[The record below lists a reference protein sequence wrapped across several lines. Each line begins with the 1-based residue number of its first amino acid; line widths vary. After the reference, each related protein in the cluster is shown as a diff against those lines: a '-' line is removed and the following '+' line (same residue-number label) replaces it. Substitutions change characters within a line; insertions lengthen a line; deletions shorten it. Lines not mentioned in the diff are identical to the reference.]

1 MKKRKWTYRLAAV
14 LTAALMLVMTGCSS
28 SASKGSGTTE
38 ASQSSAVTE
47 SSTAESSTAESSAA
61 ESSAVESSTVE
72 SSQAAGAVSFTD
84 QAGRQIDLDKPA
96 DKIVAL
102 TASDCEILYALG
114 AQDKLVGRGE
124 YCDYPAEV
132 ANIPSVQS
140 GSDTNIEQILDL
152 KPDVVIM
159 ATMDQTTDQVKQLED
174 AGVTVVVS
182 DAQDIAGTYDAITML
197 GTLTGKESE
206 AADVIQT
213 MKDSFDQI
221 KKSPVAG
228 GTIYFE
234 VSPLE
239 YGLWAA
245 GKGTFMDEIA
255 TMMGLTNIF
264 EDVDGWGEVSEEQV
278 LERNPD
284 YIVTI
289 SMYSGQGPTPVE
301 EIEQRSGWQDVKA
314 VKNQAILNLD
324 DNSLSRPV
332 PRLAD
337 GAKALYD
344 FVNDH
349 PAQ

>member
-1 MKKRKWTYRLAAV
+1 MKNRKWTYRLLAV
-14 LTAALMLVMTGCSS
+14 LLAAAMVVMTGCSS
-28 SASKGSGTTE
+28 SSKSDSSTAESGTESSLAESSE
-38 ASQSSAVTE
+38 AQSSAV
-47 SSTAESSTAESSAA
+47 ESSTAESSAA
-61 ESSAVESSTVE
+61 ESSST
-72 SSQAAGAVSFTD
+72 AGAVSFTD
-84 QAGRQIDLDKPA
+84 QAGRQFDLDKPA

-132 ANIPSVQS
+132 ADIPSVQS

-159 ATMDQTTDQVKQLED
+159 ATMDQTTDQVQQLEN
-174 AGVTVVVS
+174 AGVKVVVS

-206 AADVIQT
+206 AADIIQT
-213 MKDSFDQI
+213 MKDSFDKI
-221 KKSPVAG
+221 KESPVEG

-234 VSPLE
+234 VSPLQ

-289 SMYSGQGPTPVE
+289 SMYTGEGPTPVE

-314 VKNQAILNLD
+314 VKNEAILDLD

-344 FVNDH
+344 FVKDH

>member
-1 MKKRKWTYRLAAV
+1 MKNRKWTYRLLAV
-14 LTAALMLVMTGCSS
+14 LLAAAMVVMTGCSS
-28 SASKGSGTTE
+28 SSKSDSSTAESGTESSLAESSE
-38 ASQSSAVTE
+38 AQSSAV
-47 SSTAESSTAESSAA
+47 ESSTAESSAA
-61 ESSAVESSTVE
+61 ESSST
-72 SSQAAGAVSFTD
+72 AGAVSFTD

-132 ANIPSVQS
+132 ADIPSVQS

-159 ATMDQTTDQVKQLED
+159 ATMDQTTDQVQQLEN
-174 AGVTVVVS
+174 AGVKVVVS

-206 AADVIQT
+206 AADIIQT
-213 MKDSFDQI
+213 MKDSFDKI
-221 KKSPVAG
+221 KESPVQG

-234 VSPLE
+234 VSPLQ

-289 SMYSGQGPTPVE
+289 SMYTGEGPTPVE

-314 VKNQAILNLD
+314 VKNEAILDLD

-344 FVNDH
+344 FVKDH

>member
-1 MKKRKWTYRLAAV
+1 MKNRKWTYRLLAV
-14 LTAALMLVMTGCSS
+14 LLAAAMVVMTGCSS
-28 SASKGSGTTE
+28 SSKSDSSTAESGTESSLAESSE
-38 ASQSSAVTE
+38 AQSSAV
-47 SSTAESSTAESSAA
+47 ESSTAESSAA
-61 ESSAVESSTVE
+61 ESSST
-72 SSQAAGAVSFTD
+72 AGAVSFTD

-124 YCDYPAEV
+124 YCDDPAEV
-132 ANIPSVQS
+132 ADIPSVQS

-159 ATMDQTTDQVKQLED
+159 ATMDQTTDQVQQLEN
-174 AGVTVVVS
+174 AGVKVVVS

-206 AADVIQT
+206 AADIIQT
-213 MKDSFDQI
+213 MKDSFDKI
-221 KKSPVAG
+221 KESPVEG

-234 VSPLE
+234 VSPLQ

-289 SMYSGQGPTPVE
+289 SMYTGEGPTPVE

-314 VKNQAILNLD
+314 VKNEAILDLD

-344 FVNDH
+344 FVKDH

>member
-1 MKKRKWTYRLAAV
+1 M
-14 LTAALMLVMTGCSS
+14 
-28 SASKGSGTTE
+28 
-38 ASQSSAVTE
+38 
-47 SSTAESSTAESSAA
+47 
-61 ESSAVESSTVE
+61 
-72 SSQAAGAVSFTD
+72 
-84 QAGRQIDLDKPA
+84 
-96 DKIVAL
+96 
-102 TASDCEILYALG
+102 
-114 AQDKLVGRGE
+114 GRGE

-132 ANIPSVQS
+132 ADIPSVQS

-159 ATMDQTTDQVKQLED
+159 ATMDQTTDQVQQLEN
-174 AGVTVVVS
+174 AGVKVVVS

-206 AADVIQT
+206 AADIIQT
-213 MKDSFDQI
+213 MKDSFDKI
-221 KKSPVAG
+221 KESPVEG

-234 VSPLE
+234 VSPLQ

-289 SMYSGQGPTPVE
+289 SMYTGEGPTPVE

-314 VKNQAILNLD
+314 VKNEAILDLD

-344 FVNDH
+344 FVKDH

>member
-1 MKKRKWTYRLAAV
+1 MKNRKWTYRLLAV
-14 LTAALMLVMTGCSS
+14 LLAAAMVVMTGCSS
-28 SASKGSGTTE
+28 SSKSDSSTAESGTESSLAESSE
-38 ASQSSAVTE
+38 AQSSAV
-47 SSTAESSTAESSAA
+47 ESSTAESSAA
-61 ESSAVESSTVE
+61 ESSST
-72 SSQAAGAVSFTD
+72 AGAVSFTD

-132 ANIPSVQS
+132 ADIPSVQS

-159 ATMDQTTDQVKQLED
+159 ATMDQTTDQVQQLENAD
-174 AGVTVVVS
+174 VKVVVS

-206 AADVIQT
+206 AADIIQT
-213 MKDSFDQI
+213 MKDSFDKI
-221 KKSPVAG
+221 KESPVEG

-234 VSPLE
+234 VSPLQ

-289 SMYSGQGPTPVE
+289 SMYTGEGPTPVE

-314 VKNQAILNLD
+314 VKNEAILDLD

-344 FVNDH
+344 FVKDH

>member
-1 MKKRKWTYRLAAV
+1 MKNRKWTYRLLAV
-14 LTAALMLVMTGCSS
+14 LLAAAMVVMTGCSS
-28 SASKGSGTTE
+28 RSKRDSSTAESGTESSLAESSE
-38 ASQSSAVTE
+38 AQSSAV
-47 SSTAESSTAESSAA
+47 ESSTAESSAA
-61 ESSAVESSTVE
+61 ELSST
-72 SSQAAGAVSFTD
+72 AGAVSFTD

-132 ANIPSVQS
+132 ADIPSVQS

-159 ATMDQTTDQVKQLED
+159 ATMDQTTDQVQQLEN
-174 AGVTVVVS
+174 AGVKVVVS

-206 AADVIQT
+206 AADIIQT
-213 MKDSFDQI
+213 MKDSFDKI
-221 KKSPVAG
+221 KESPVEG

-234 VSPLE
+234 VSPLQ

-289 SMYSGQGPTPVE
+289 SMYTGEGPTPVE

-314 VKNQAILNLD
+314 VKNEAILDLD

-344 FVNDH
+344 FVKDH

>member
-1 MKKRKWTYRLAAV
+1 MKNRKWTYRLLAV
-14 LTAALMLVMTGCSS
+14 LLAAAMVVMTGCSS
-28 SASKGSGTTE
+28 SSKSDSSTAESGTESSLAESSE
-38 ASQSSAVTE
+38 AQSSAV
-47 SSTAESSTAESSAA
+47 ESSTAESSAA
-61 ESSAVESSTVE
+61 ESSST
-72 SSQAAGAVSFTD
+72 AGAVSFTD

-132 ANIPSVQS
+132 ADIPSVQS

-159 ATMDQTTDQVKQLED
+159 ATMDQTTDQVQQLEN
-174 AGVTVVVS
+174 AGVKVVVS

-206 AADVIQT
+206 AADIIQT
-213 MKDSFDQI
+213 MKDSFDKI
-221 KKSPVAG
+221 KESPVEG

-234 VSPLE
+234 VSPLQ

-289 SMYSGQGPTPVE
+289 SMYTGEGPTPVE

-314 VKNQAILNLD
+314 VKNEAILDLD

-344 FVNDH
+344 FVKDH

>member
-1 MKKRKWTYRLAAV
+1 MKNRKWTYRLLAV
-14 LTAALMLVMTGCSS
+14 LLAAAMVVMTGCSS
-28 SASKGSGTTE
+28 SSKSDSSTAESGTESSLAESSE
-38 ASQSSAVTE
+38 AQSSAV
-47 SSTAESSTAESSAA
+47 ESSTAESSAA
-61 ESSAVESSTVE
+61 ESSST
-72 SSQAAGAVSFTD
+72 AGAVSFTD

-132 ANIPSVQS
+132 ADIPSVQS

-159 ATMDQTTDQVKQLED
+159 ATMDQTTDQVQQLEN
-174 AGVTVVVS
+174 AGVKVVVS
-182 DAQDIAGTYDAITML
+182 DARDIAGTYDAITML

-206 AADVIQT
+206 AADIIQT
-213 MKDSFDQI
+213 MKDSFDKI
-221 KKSPVAG
+221 KESPVEG

-234 VSPLE
+234 VSPLQ

-289 SMYSGQGPTPVE
+289 SMYTGEGPTPVE

-314 VKNQAILNLD
+314 VKNEAILDLD

-344 FVNDH
+344 FVKDH

>member
-1 MKKRKWTYRLAAV
+1 MKNRKWTYRLLAV
-14 LTAALMLVMTGCSS
+14 LLAAAMVVMTGCSS
-28 SASKGSGTTE
+28 SSKSDSSTAESGTESSLAESSE
-38 ASQSSAVTE
+38 AQSSAV
-47 SSTAESSTAESSAA
+47 ESSTAESSAA
-61 ESSAVESSTVE
+61 ELSST
-72 SSQAAGAVSFTD
+72 AGAVSFTD

-132 ANIPSVQS
+132 ADIPSVQS

-159 ATMDQTTDQVKQLED
+159 ATMDQTTDQVQQLEN
-174 AGVTVVVS
+174 AGVKVVVS

-206 AADVIQT
+206 AADIIQT
-213 MKDSFDQI
+213 MKDSFDKI
-221 KKSPVAG
+221 KESPVEG

-234 VSPLE
+234 VSPLQ

-289 SMYSGQGPTPVE
+289 SMYTGEGPTPVE

-314 VKNQAILNLD
+314 VKNEAILDLD

-344 FVNDH
+344 FVKDH